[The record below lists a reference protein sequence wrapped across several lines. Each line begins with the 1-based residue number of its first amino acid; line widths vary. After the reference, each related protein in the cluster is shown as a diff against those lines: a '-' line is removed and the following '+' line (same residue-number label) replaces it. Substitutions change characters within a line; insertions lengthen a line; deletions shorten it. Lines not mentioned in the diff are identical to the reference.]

1 MRYDLTPTRI
11 ATLKKKMQ
19 EIKNV
24 AEDIEKSEPR
34 TSLVRK

>member
-11 ATLKKKMQ
+11 ATLKKNA
-19 EIKNV
+19 ENKNV

-34 TSLVRK
+34 TLLVRK